1 MSKPST
7 SAVKLEDTGFN
18 LYDFVGAPL
27 ADQQLN
33 RVVTDIPPLHG
44 GIVYDRFKRL
54 EGSINSLTVEN
65 QKLTEDLTNASSKI
79 QNYEVKVQSQSEEIE
94 QLKAANRRL
103 QEQYNKIDIPFD
115 ADRDRRH
122 FDIVETLGERN
133 YRLYIQMMMNET
145 TELQKELTKKDG
157 QIKSLTNEL
166 EQNIQLQMQQEK
178 IIVNIRDEMHINR
191 NSAYYNKCNAERA
204 YMEIDLLD
212 KMTERLQRQLESSQS
227 KNRRRKNRRA
237 NKLASHGNEEEME
250 QDDGNQ
256 EIIERA
262 QFRDFYIPDKSI
274 NCVKF

>member
-18 LYDFVGAPL
+18 LYDFVEAT
-27 ADQQLN
+27 N
-33 RVVTDIPPLHG
+33 
-44 GIVYDRFKRL
+44 
-54 EGSINSLTVEN
+54 NSLRVEN

-79 QNYEVKVQSQSEEIE
+79 QNYEAKVQSQSVEIE

-103 QEQYNKIDIPFD
+103 QEQYNNIDIPFGV
-115 ADRDRRH
+115 DRGGRH
-122 FDIVETLGERN
+122 FEIVETLREKE
-133 YRLYIQMMMNET
+133 YRLYIQMMMNENS
-145 TELQKELTKKDG
+145 ELQKELTKKDG
-157 QIKSLTNEL
+157 QIKSLTSEL
-166 EQNIQLQMQQEK
+166 EQNIELQMQQEK

-212 KMTERLQRQLESSQS
+212 KATERLRRQLESSQS

-256 EIIERA
+256 ERIERA

-274 NCVKF
+274 NFVKF